1 MMNELT
7 VALQEKI
14 DNKTKPLGALG
25 ELEKLAL
32 QIGCI
37 QNTQNPKL
45 SHPTILVFAGDHGI
59 ANEGVSA
66 YPSSVTA
73 QMVHNFL
80 QGGAAINVFCQQHGI
95 ALKIID
101 AGVND
106 DLPSDSRLIS
116 AKIAKGTKNYLYEQA
131 MTQAELNL
139 CLEKAAAI
147 VEIVYQEG
155 CNIIGFGEMGIG
167 NTSSASLIMSQL
179 CHLPLAKCVGRG
191 TGLNDEQLQ
200 HKLARLQQAQNNH
213 PNLTDTKEILATF
226 GGFEIAQMCGAMLA
240 AYQKNMLLMIDGF
253 IATSAFLVAQH
264 LQPTIQENAIFCH
277 LSDESGHRLLLDHLK
292 AKPLLQLGMRLGE
305 GIGCAI
311 AYPIIQSAVAF
322 LNQMASFDSA
332 GVSKC

>member
-139 CLEKAAAI
+139 CLEKSRS
-147 VEIVYQEG
+147 
-155 CNIIGFGEMGIG
+155 N
-167 NTSSASLIMSQL
+167 
-179 CHLPLAKCVGRG
+179 R
-191 TGLNDEQLQ
+191 
-200 HKLARLQQAQNNH
+200 
-213 PNLTDTKEILATF
+213 
-226 GGFEIAQMCGAMLA
+226 
-240 AYQKNMLLMIDGF
+240 
-253 IATSAFLVAQH
+253 
-264 LQPTIQENAIFCH
+264 
-277 LSDESGHRLLLDHLK
+277 
-292 AKPLLQLGMRLGE
+292 
-305 GIGCAI
+305 
-311 AYPIIQSAVAF
+311 
-322 LNQMASFDSA
+322 
-332 GVSKC
+332 